1 MKSKYRKL
9 SDKDWLS
16 EKYLVEKLSIPEIG
30 KLANIPRGSIRQAL
44 VWHKIKIREY
54 KPKFKKPDQLKDKDW
69 LYQKYWIEKLSLSQV
84 AVACGAEKEM
94 FPRVRQSLLS
104 FGIPV
109 RGKSEGRT
117 VNRIG
122 DGFVFEKDIIEGCLL
137 GDGFLSKQNKESEG
151 SFPFFGKKNIFRD
164 HVDFVAK
171 QVIPATWETRV
182 KSGLDKGGYNKGKP
196 DEDCEVFYFKTLTHQ
211 ELLPLYLKW
220 YPAGNNFEKV
230 IPEDISLTPRTLM
243 HWYLDDG
250 FAFHRKYYYVKRIK
264 KTHKKQQFVLTFAC
278 QSFKREELQ
287 VLCGKIYD
295 IFKIEMT
302 PGLHQRNGEYGGTGM
317 EVTIRTTSA
326 QRFYDTIGLPPFQ
339 SLSYKWIS

>member
-109 RGKSEGRT
+109 RGK
-117 VNRIG
+117 
-122 DGFVFEKDIIEGCLL
+122 
-137 GDGFLSKQNKESEG
+137 SEG